1 MQDNNS
7 VLTILF
13 CRFILL
19 FMKELTTKEVAEKL
33 NISVR
38 QVQTLIQQNKLV
50 ATKKGRDWFVLESEL
65 ENVQERKKTGRP
77 KKETKDLK

>member
-1 MQDNNS
+1 
-7 VLTILF
+7 
-13 CRFILL
+13 
-19 FMKELTTKEVAEKL
+19 MKELTTKEVAEKL